1 MFQGCYFEGTPPA
14 TGRPI
19 MLTFFSQLF
28 QADFMPHGMCYL
40 WRPDVL
46 WLNVISDGLIAAAY
60 FAIPVL
66 LVELVRRRKHL
77 TFHWM
82 FWMFAA
88 FILLCGS
95 THLLSIVIVWKPIY
109 RFDGFIK
116 LLTGVASITTAIVL
130 LKLMPQILAI
140 PLPEELAAVNRA
152 LAQQVAI
159 NRKTEQ
165 DLRNL
170 NDELERRV
178 AERTAAL
185 ERSNQDLSQFA
196 YVASH
201 DLQEPLRMISNYT
214 QLLERRYASQMSE
227 EARSFM
233 RFAVEGARRMEDL
246 VTDLLTY
253 AQIDREAKPLQEL
266 DVRKSVDNAIRALEH
281 VLEKEQAEI
290 IVDPLPVVLG
300 DEAQVSQVF
309 QNLIS
314 NSLKYRSTE
323 RPRIH
328 IWAVPGSSSKEWR
341 FFVKDNGAGF
351 DMQFRPRLFHM
362 FQRLESRQPGTG
374 IGLALCKKIV
384 QHHGGRI
391 DIESRVGLGTTVF
404 FTLPATKRVARV
416 I

>member
-1 MFQGCYFEGTPPA
+1 
-14 TGRPI
+14 
-19 MLTFFSQLF
+19 MLNFFSKLF
-28 QADFMPHGMCYL
+28 ATDFMPHGMCYF

-46 WLNVISDGLIAAAY
+46 WLNVVSDGLIAAAY

-66 LVELVRRRKHL
+66 LVELVRRRKNL

-88 FILLCGS
+88 FILLCGT
-95 THLLSIVIVWKPIY
+95 THLFNVLTVWDPIY
-109 RFDGFIK
+109 RLDGIIK
-116 LLTGVASITTAIVL
+116 LLTGIASIATAIVL
-130 LKLMPQILAI
+130 LRSLPQILAI

-159 NRKTEQ
+159 NRKTED
-165 DLRNL
+165 DLRRL
-170 NDELERRV
+170 NEQLERRV

-185 ERSNQDLSQFA
+185 ERSNQDLTQFA
-196 YVASH
+196 YIASH
-201 DLQEPLRMISNYT
+201 DLQEPLRMISSYT
-214 QLLERRYASQMSE
+214 ELLQRRYVSQMNE
-227 EARSFM
+227 EAQSFM
-233 RFAVEGARRMEDL
+233 RFAVDGARRMEDL

-253 AQIDREAKPLQEL
+253 AQIDREAKPDRQVNTRKAL
-266 DVRKSVDNAIRALEH
+266 DQALEALKLK
-281 VLEKEQAEI
+281 VEQENAEI
-290 IVDPLPVVLG
+290 RVDPLPVVLG
-300 DEAQVSQVF
+300 DEAQVAQVF

-323 RPRIH
+323 PLRIH

-341 FFVKDNGAGF
+341 FFIKDNGAGF
-351 DMQFRPRLFHM
+351 DMQFKPRLFQM

-374 IGLALCKKIV
+374 IGLALCKKII

-404 FTLPATKRVARV
+404 FTLPATKGSGR
-416 I
+416 II

>member
-1 MFQGCYFEGTPPA
+1 
-14 TGRPI
+14 
-19 MLTFFSQLF
+19 MLNFFSKLF
-28 QADFMPHGMCYL
+28 ETDFMPHGMCYF

-46 WLNVISDGLIAAAY
+46 WLNVVSDGLIAAAY

-66 LVELVRRRKHL
+66 LIELVRRRKNL

-88 FILLCGS
+88 FILLCGT
-95 THLLSIVIVWKPIY
+95 THLLNVLTVWDPVY
-109 RFDGFIK
+109 RFDGLIK
-116 LLTGVASITTAIVL
+116 LLTGIASMGTAIAL
-130 LKLMPQILAI
+130 LRLLPRILAI

-159 NRKTEQ
+159 NRKTEE
-165 DLRNL
+165 DLRSL
-170 NDELERRV
+170 NDQLESRV

-214 QLLERRYASQMSE
+214 QLLQRRYVSQMND
-227 EARSFM
+227 EAQSFM
-233 RFAVEGARRMEDL
+233 RFAVEGAGRMEDL

-253 AQIDREAKPLQEL
+253 AQIDREAKPLREV
-266 DVRKSVDNAIRALEH
+266 DTRKAVEKAIDGLKLAIER
-281 VLEKEQAEI
+281 EKAEI
-290 IVDPLPVVLG
+290 TIDPLPIVLG

-323 RPRIH
+323 PLQIR

-341 FFVKDNGAGF
+341 FFIKDNGAGF

-374 IGLALCKKIV
+374 IGLALCKKII

-404 FTLPATKRVARV
+404 FTLPATKGVGRV

>member
-1 MFQGCYFEGTPPA
+1 
-14 TGRPI
+14 
-19 MLTFFSQLF
+19 MLKFFSQLF
-28 QADFMPHGMCYL
+28 ETDFMPHGMCFF

-60 FAIPVL
+60 FTIPVL
-66 LVELVRRRKHL
+66 LIELVRRRKNL
-77 TFHWM
+77 TFHWI

-88 FILLCGS
+88 FILLCGT
-95 THLLSIVIVWKPIY
+95 THLLSVVTVWDPVY

-116 LLTGVASITTAIVL
+116 LLTGLASICTAIAL
-130 LKLMPQILAI
+130 LKLLPRIMAI

-165 DLRNL
+165 DLRSL
-170 NDELERRV
+170 NDELEQRV

-196 YVASH
+196 YIASH

-214 QLLERRYASQMSE
+214 ELLERRYGTQLNN
-227 EARSFM
+227 EAQSFM
-233 RFAVEGARRMEDL
+233 KFAVEGARRMEDL

-266 DVRKSVDNAIRALEH
+266 NSRKAVENAIQALKLT
-281 VLEKEQAEI
+281 VEKEQAEI
-290 IVDPLPVVLG
+290 TVDPLPVVLG

-374 IGLALCKKIV
+374 IGLALCKKII

-404 FTLPATKRVARV
+404 FTLPATKGVGRF

>member
-1 MFQGCYFEGTPPA
+1 
-14 TGRPI
+14 
-19 MLTFFSQLF
+19 MLKFFSQLF
-28 QADFMPHGMCYL
+28 ETDFMPHGMCYF

-60 FAIPVL
+60 FAIPL
-66 LVELVRRRKHL
+66 LLIELVRRRKHL

-88 FILLCGS
+88 FILLCGT
-95 THLLSIVIVWKPIY
+95 THLLNVVTVWDPIY
-109 RFDGFIK
+109 RFDGVIK
-116 LLTGVASITTAIVL
+116 LLTGLASISTALML
-130 LKLMPQILAI
+130 LRLMPQILAI
-140 PLPEELAAVNRA
+140 PLPDELAAVNRA

-165 DLRNL
+165 DLRSL

-185 ERSNQDLSQFA
+185 ERSNQDLTQFA
-196 YVASH
+196 YIASH

-214 QLLERRYASQMSE
+214 QLLERRYGSQMNE

-233 RFAVEGARRMEDL
+233 RFAVDGAVRMEDL

-253 AQIDREAKPLQEL
+253 AQIDREAKPAGAL
-266 DVRKSVDNAIRALEH
+266 DARKAVANAIDALKLL
-281 VLEKEQAEI
+281 VEKEQAEI
-290 IVDPLPVVLG
+290 IVDPLPVVLA

-314 NSLKYRSTE
+314 NSLKYRSAE
-323 RPRIH
+323 RPVIH
-328 IWAVPGSSSKEWR
+328 IWAVPGSSSREWR
-341 FFVKDNGAGF
+341 FFVKDNGTGF

-374 IGLALCKKIV
+374 IGLALCKKII

-404 FTLPATKRVARV
+404 FTLPATNRAGR
-416 I
+416 II

>member
-1 MFQGCYFEGTPPA
+1 
-14 TGRPI
+14 
-19 MLTFFSQLF
+19 MLKFFSHLF
-28 QADFMPHGMCYL
+28 ETDFMPHGMCYF

-66 LVELVRRRKHL
+66 LIELVRRRKNL
-77 TFHWM
+77 TYHWI

-88 FILLCGS
+88 FILLCGT
-95 THLLSIVIVWKPIY
+95 THLLSVVTVWDPVY
-109 RFDGFIK
+109 RFDGLIK
-116 LLTGVASITTAIVL
+116 LLTGLASICTAVVL
-130 LKLMPQILAI
+130 LRLLPQILTI

-165 DLRNL
+165 DLRGL

-196 YVASH
+196 YIASH

-214 QLLERRYASQMSE
+214 QLLDRRYGLQMNE
-227 EARSFM
+227 EAQSFM
-233 RFAVEGARRMEDL
+233 KFAVEGARRMEDL

-266 DVRKSVDNAIRALEH
+266 NSRTAVENAIEALKLAVER
-281 VLEKEQAEI
+281 EGAEI
-290 IVDPLPVVLG
+290 TVDPLPVVLG

-374 IGLALCKKIV
+374 IGLALCKKII

-391 DIESRVGLGTTVF
+391 DIESREGLGTTVF
-404 FTLPATKRVARV
+404 FTLPATKGVGRV

>member
-1 MFQGCYFEGTPPA
+1 MVK
-14 TGRPI
+14 
-19 MLTFFSQLF
+19 FFSHLF
-28 QADFMPHGMCYL
+28 ETDFMPHGMCYF
-40 WRPDVL
+40 WTPDVL

-60 FAIPVL
+60 FTIPVL
-66 LVELVRRRKHL
+66 LIELVRRRKNL

-95 THLLSIVIVWKPIY
+95 THLLSVITVWDPVY
-109 RFDGFIK
+109 RFDGLIK
-116 LLTGVASITTAIVL
+116 LLTGLASVGTAVAL
-130 LKLMPQILAI
+130 LKLLPQIVTI
-140 PLPEELAAVNRA
+140 PLPDELAAVNRA

-165 DLRNL
+165 DLRSL
-170 NDELERRV
+170 NNELERRV

-185 ERSNQDLSQFA
+185 ERSNEDLSQFA
-196 YVASH
+196 YIASH

-214 QLLERRYASQMSE
+214 QLLEHRYGMQMND
-227 EARSFM
+227 EAQSFM
-233 RFAVEGARRMEDL
+233 KFAVEGARRMEDL

-253 AQIDREAKPLQEL
+253 AQIDREARPFQEL
-266 DVRKSVDNAIRALEH
+266 NSRKAVDNAIEALKLA
-281 VLEKEQAEI
+281 VEKEQAEI
-290 IVDPLPVVLG
+290 TVDPLPVVLG

-351 DMQFRPRLFHM
+351 DMQFRPRLFNM

-374 IGLALCKKIV
+374 IGLALCKKII

-404 FTLPATKRVARV
+404 FTLPATKGVGRV